1 MQPKFP
7 QFKALDIGDRDL
19 LGRRLDMHASAA
31 CEYSFANLYIWKDFD
46 RPQYTFVDGALCIL
60 IHPINEAPFFLEPIS
75 NGANGSAVRTCL
87 SHTGRL
93 SRVTSGFL
101 SSHDVKKC
109 SLQKLPD
116 HFDYIYNVGD
126 LAELKGRRYDGK
138 RNRIRKFQ
146 KGHPG
151 HEFIEISRG
160 DKADAIAVFDEWNLT
175 RRDDSNIEEFS
186 MLAYSSQRMA
196 IVRAFDAF
204 ADLNLSG
211 GGIRIGNKLIGFFIG
226 SSSNDLIFLHF
237 LYAIPGF
244 SGLYQTLLRDACR
257 RTFYTQ
263 KYLNM
268 EQDLGI
274 LGLRRMKESYFPL
287 RVEEK
292 FHIECPDHKLLD
304 I

>member
-1 MQPKFP
+1 MRLKFP
-7 QFKALDIGDRDL
+7 QFNPIDIDDRDI
-19 LGRRLDMHASAA
+19 LGERLNAHASEA
-31 CEYSFANLYIWKDFD
+31 CEYSFVNLYIWKDFD
-46 RPQYTFVDGALCIL
+46 RPQYAFVDDALCIL

-75 NGANGSAVRTCL
+75 NGAVGGAVRACL
-87 SHTGRL
+87 GHTGRL
-93 SRVTSGFL
+93 SRVTSKFL

-109 SLQKLPD
+109 SIQKLPD

-138 RNRIRKFQ
+138 RNHIRKFQ

-151 HEFIEISRG
+151 HEFVEIYRG
-160 DKADAIAVFDEWNLT
+160 DKADALAVFDEWNLT
-175 RRDDSNIEEFS
+175 RREDSNIGEFS

-211 GGIRIGNKLIGFFIG
+211 GGIRSGKKLIGFFIG
-226 SSSNDLIFLHF
+226 SVSNDMVFLHF
-237 LYAIPGF
+237 LYAMQGF
-244 SGLYQTLLRDACR
+244 PGLYQTLLREACR
-257 RTFYTQ
+257 RTFSAQ
-263 KYLNM
+263 KYINM

-274 LGLRRMKESYFPL
+274 SGLRRMKESYFPL

-292 FHIECPDHKLLD
+292 FHVECPDHKLLD